1 MSDSKKQLYDLITS
15 GWELGKY
22 YFGKDYKTA
31 AEYDDFTQF
40 ANDLLK
46 KVAIQY
52 GPTSK
57 EYNFARRLYVAVNE
71 YCDQTWRETHT
82 GEQLSLFGRD

>member
-1 MSDSKKQLYDLITS
+1 MSDSKKQLYDLINS
-15 GWELGKY
+15 GWELGKH

-31 AEYDDFTQF
+31 AEYSELTQF

-46 KVAIQY
+46 KVSAQY
-52 GPTSK
+52 GTVGK

-71 YCDQTWRETHT
+71 YCDADWRETHLGT
-82 GEQLSLFGRD
+82 QMSLFNKE